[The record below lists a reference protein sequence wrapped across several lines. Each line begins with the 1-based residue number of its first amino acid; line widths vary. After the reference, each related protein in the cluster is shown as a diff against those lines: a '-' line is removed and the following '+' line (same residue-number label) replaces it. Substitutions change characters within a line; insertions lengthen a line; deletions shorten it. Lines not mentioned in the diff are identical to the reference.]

1 MFNSFSTA
9 LTGLTAAEL
18 GVNVVGNNLAN
29 LNTTGFKASTV
40 SFSDL
45 VAQSLGL
52 GTSANAV
59 GLGTSARSSQNFTQ
73 GSIQTTSG
81 PFDAAIQGDGFFM
94 VQDPSGVVS
103 YSRAGNFQVDPTGNL
118 ITATGSHVQGWTAV
132 NGALN
137 TNGAVSN
144 IVIPSGSLRQPT
156 ATTSMAISMNLDAS
170 ATVGQPD
177 GTFSTPIQI
186 VDSLG
191 TTHVLTVT
199 LTKTAANTWGYAV
212 TIPGADVTGG
222 TAGTPFPIPNATGT
236 LTFDNKGNL
245 ITPAP
250 PPPATNGVVAL
261 TIPGLKDGAADLKI
275 NWSLYSPTGQPNIT
289 QYAQP
294 SATSSTAQ
302 DGLTASELVHVTL
315 TNGGLIVAQYS
326 NGQQTTI
333 AQIAL
338 ASISNPETLVAEGQ
352 NNFQI
357 GPGTAAPVIGV
368 PQTGGRGQVLGGSLE
383 ASTVDIATEFTNLI
397 VMQRSY
403 EANAKVITTTDTL
416 TQDTINLKQ

>member
-52 GTSANAV
+52 GTSDNSV
-59 GLGTSARSSQNFTQ
+59 GLGTSATTSQNFTQ
-73 GSIQTTSG
+73 GAIQTTSG
-81 PFDAAIQGDGFFM
+81 PFDAAIQGDGFFLA
-94 VQDPSGVVS
+94 QDSSGVVS
-103 YSRAGNFQVDPTGNL
+103 YTRAGNFQVDPNGNV
-118 ITATGSHVQGWTAV
+118 ITANGAHVQGWTAV
-132 NGALN
+132 NGVLN

-156 ATTSMAISMNLDAS
+156 ATTSMSLSMNLNAS

-177 GTFSTPIQI
+177 ASFSTPIQV

-191 TTHVLTVT
+191 TTHVLTMNFT
-199 LTKTAANTWGYAV
+199 ETAANTWGYTV
-212 TIPGADVTGG
+212 SIPGADVKTGV
-222 TAGTPFPIPNATGT
+222 AGTPFPIAGATGT
-236 LTFDNKGNL
+236 LTFDNNGNL
-245 ITPAP
+245 ITPPP
-250 PPPATNGVVAL
+250 PPPATNGLVAIA
-261 TIPGLKDGAADLKI
+261 IPGLTDGAADMKI

-294 SATSSTAQ
+294 SATSSTTQ

-338 ASISNPETLVAEGQ
+338 ASISNPETLIAEGQ
-352 NNFQI
+352 NDFQI

-368 PQTGGRGQVLGGSLE
+368 PQTGGRGQILGGSLE